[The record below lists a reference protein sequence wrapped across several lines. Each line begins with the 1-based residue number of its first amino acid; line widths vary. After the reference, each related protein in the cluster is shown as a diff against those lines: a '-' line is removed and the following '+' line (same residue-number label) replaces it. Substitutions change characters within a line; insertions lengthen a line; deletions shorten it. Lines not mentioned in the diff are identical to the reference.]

1 MFAAGSIDWP
11 GAFVLATAIVAVGVN
26 GLVAQ
31 IRFFRGIEWH
41 EQWQKIQRLES
52 EIRLIQRERAQ

>member
-11 GAFVLATAIVAVGVN
+11 GAFVLATAIVAIGVN

-31 IRFFRGIEWH
+31 VRHRMR
-41 EQWQKIQRLES
+41 RLES
-52 EIRLIQRERAQ
+52 EQYHRLERLESELRLIQRRQAE